1 MGLTIKHRK
10 ALIGF
15 WPVALFLILGGCRVP
30 SQPKVIIAT
39 SLGNIVVAVDTLR
52 AKITGKNFLLLVERG
67 AYKNSYFY
75 RTVRLNNQP
84 AAQHKIEVIQGGL
97 FYDSLIVKYSEIAH
111 EPTSQTGLF
120 HVDGTISMA
129 RLEPGTASTEFFI
142 CLGNQPEL
150 DYGGRRNPDGQGF
163 AAFGRVVSGM
173 DVVRKIHQ
181 LPDTSQYLVSPVARR
196 WMRIEK

>member
-1 MGLTIKHRK
+1 M
-10 ALIGF
+10 
-15 WPVALFLILGGCRVP
+15 
-30 SQPKVIIAT
+30 
-39 SLGNIVVAVDTLR
+39 GNIEVAVDTKH
-52 AKITGKNFLLLVERG
+52 AGVTGKNFLWLVEHG
-67 AYKNSYFY
+67 AYTNSYFY
-75 RTVRLNNQP
+75 RAVRQNNQP
-84 AAQHKIEVIQGGL
+84 TSRHKIEVIQGGL
-97 FYDSLIVKYSEIAH
+97 FHDSLIEQFPEIAH
-111 EPTSQTGLF
+111 ESTQKTGLR

-181 LPDTSQYLVSPVARR
+181 LPDTGQYLVNPVIIR
-196 WMRIEK
+196 WMRVEK